1 MELADANRIIKN
13 TGLDKS
19 YITHLTDVRLSSL
32 AELGD
37 FVKRIYESG
46 IQAIGCLYE
55 MNIFILHNNGTVTI
69 IFNHDNDVCVSPKN
83 DLELTEEF
91 AEIIQGQDR
100 IILYETELTK
110 FAAV

>member
-46 IQAIGCLYE
+46 IQAIGCL
-55 MNIFILHNNGTVTI
+55 
-69 IFNHDNDVCVSPKN
+69 
-83 DLELTEEF
+83 
-91 AEIIQGQDR
+91 
-100 IILYETELTK
+100 
-110 FAAV
+110 

>member
-37 FVKRIYESG
+37 FVKRIYC
-46 IQAIGCLYE
+46 CLA
-55 MNIFILHNNGTVTI
+55 H
-69 IFNHDNDVCVSPKN
+69 
-83 DLELTEEF
+83 
-91 AEIIQGQDR
+91 
-100 IILYETELTK
+100 
-110 FAAV
+110 

>member
-32 AELGD
+32 AELED

-55 MNIFILHNNGTVTI
+55 MNIFILHNNETVTI
-69 IFNHDNDVCVSPKN
+69 IFNHDNDVCVSPQN